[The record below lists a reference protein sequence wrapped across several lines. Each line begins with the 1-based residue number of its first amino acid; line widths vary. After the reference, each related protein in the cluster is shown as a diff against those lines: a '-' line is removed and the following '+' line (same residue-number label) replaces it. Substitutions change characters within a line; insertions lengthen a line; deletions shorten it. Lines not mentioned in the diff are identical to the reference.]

1 MDLSEAIKSR
11 RSCRAFTSKPV
22 SEGLINEVL
31 QLASRAPSN
40 GNLQPWRLYVVS
52 GEPLERLKKD
62 AVERIDTA
70 GWETPEYLVY
80 PSPLKEPYR
89 RLRFEVGEA
98 LYRTIGVEREDKAGR
113 HAQFAKNAQL
123 FGAPLGIFFYIDRS
137 LNEGQWM
144 DLGMFIHALML
155 LLEERGVATCAQ
167 GYWTGLHKTLAKH
180 LSPPDELMLACG
192 MAVGYADLDA
202 PINALSAEREPVENF
217 ATFIQ

>member
-1 MDLSEAIKSR
+1 
-11 RSCRAFTSKPV
+11 
-22 SEGLINEVL
+22 
-31 QLASRAPSN
+31 
-40 GNLQPWRLYVVS
+40 
-52 GEPLERLKKD
+52 
-62 AVERIDTA
+62 
-70 GWETPEYLVY
+70 
-80 PSPLKEPYR
+80 
-89 RLRFEVGEA
+89 
-98 LYRTIGVEREDKAGR
+98 
-113 HAQFAKNAQL
+113 
-123 FGAPLGIFFYIDRS
+123 
-137 LNEGQWM
+137 M